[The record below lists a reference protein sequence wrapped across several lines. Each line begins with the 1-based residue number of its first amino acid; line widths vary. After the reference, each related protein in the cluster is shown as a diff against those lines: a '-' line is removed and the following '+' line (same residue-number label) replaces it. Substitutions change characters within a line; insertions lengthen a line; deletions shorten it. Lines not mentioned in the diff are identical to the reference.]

1 MNILFDKIPFQ
12 KPSLTPIFETIFKE
26 KNIHLSILEL
36 QNIHPSING
45 NKWFKLKYNLQHAYN
60 EGIKTIVS
68 VGGAYSNHLHALA
81 HACKEL
87 GFDGYGIIRAD
98 ENLENKTL
106 VDLKAS
112 GMKLIQVSREDYRQK
127 NEEWFFEKYIKPIDN
142 TFIYIP
148 EGGSNALALKGIAE
162 LKQYIPD
169 NTNYV
174 ITAVGS
180 TGTVAGLGL
189 AFDNSQTKVIGI
201 AALKGG
207 SFLTNDIEKLYKQAQ
222 ITVNQTPEII
232 TDYHFGG
239 FGKTKPSLFEFIYH
253 FEDKHN
259 IKLEQVYTAKMLYG
273 VYELIEKNYFSEGSK
288 IVAIH
293 TGGLQGRYI

>member
-12 KPSLTPIFETIFKE
+12 KPALTPILETIFEE
-26 KNIHLSILEL
+26 KNIHLSMLEL
-36 QNIHPSING
+36 QNIHPTING
-45 NKWFKLKYNLQHAYN
+45 NKWFKLKYNLQQAN
-60 EGIKTIVS
+60 IEGIKTIVS

-87 GFDGYGIIRAD
+87 GFNSYGIIRAD
-98 ENLENKTL
+98 ENLDNPTL

-142 TFIYIP
+142 KLIFIP

-162 LKQYIPD
+162 LKQYIPE

-207 SFLTNDIEKLYKQAQ
+207 AFLNNDIEKLYNQAQ
-222 ITVNQTPEII
+222 VKINNLPAII

-239 FGKTKPSLFEFIYH
+239 FGKTKPSLFDFIYN
-253 FEDKHN
+253 FEEKHN

-273 VYELIEKNYFSEGSK
+273 IYELLQKNYFPQNSN
-288 IVAIH
+288 IIAIH
-293 TGGLQGRYI
+293 TGGLQGRNF